1 MTIETP
7 VLTRED
13 KLFEH
18 LREQFKLAEQMGGN
32 VQLLVDVKL
41 CEGRLV
47 GEAVIDL
54 KHRYDLQAR

>member
-1 MTIETP
+1 MTIEA

-18 LREQFKLAEQMGGN
+18 LKQQFELARQMGGN
-32 VQLLVDVKL
+32 VQLLVDVKI

-47 GEAVIDL
+47 GEAVVDL
-54 KHRYDLQAR
+54 KHRFDLQAR